1 MGLIFNLLIGFFD
14 NILSH
19 SQDKS
24 LFIYKNPI
32 AGIFKSPLI
41 LNFFDK
47 MCNVNF
53 QNFSQGDVKNE

>member
-19 SQDKS
+19 IQDKF

-32 AGIFKSPLI
+32 AGIFKSRLI
-41 LNFFDK
+41 LNFFVK
-47 MCNVNF
+47 ICNVNF
-53 QNFSQGDVKNE
+53 SEFFTGGCEK